1 MPTRNS
7 IISLSSHSLDK
18 GCTMSI
24 EKDKINKI
32 DLLGFICQ
40 KGNLSKDKVGMIA
53 GMDFQSYVAIDRK
66 SCGKLLPELRK
77 HKIKGQKVR
86 IAISK

>member
-1 MPTRNS
+1 
-7 IISLSSHSLDK
+7 
-18 GCTMSI
+18 
-24 EKDKINKI
+24 
-32 DLLGFICQ
+32 
-40 KGNLSKDKVGMIA
+40 
-53 GMDFQSYVAIDRK
+53 VAIDRK